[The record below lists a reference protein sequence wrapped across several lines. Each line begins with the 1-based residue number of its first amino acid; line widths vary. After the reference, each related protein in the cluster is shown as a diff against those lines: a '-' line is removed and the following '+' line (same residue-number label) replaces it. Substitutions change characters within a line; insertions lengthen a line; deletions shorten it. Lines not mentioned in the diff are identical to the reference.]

1 MSMVLIDTSVWID
14 YFKGLETATQLN
26 ALIDSNQICINDLI
40 LAELVPSI
48 NHKKEQE
55 LKDLLYSVARISIEV
70 NWNHI
75 IEMQTVNLKNG
86 INRVG
91 IADLIIAQNALAND
105 LEVYALD
112 KHFELMRELHNL
124 RIFNRS

>member
-14 YFKGLETATQLN
+14 YFKGLETAAPLN

-40 LAELVPSI
+40 LAELIPAI

-55 LKDLLYSVARISIEV
+55 LKDLLYSVARINIEI

>member
-55 LKDLLYSVARISIEV
+55 LKDLLYSVARIDIEI

-105 LEVYALD
+105 LKVYVLD